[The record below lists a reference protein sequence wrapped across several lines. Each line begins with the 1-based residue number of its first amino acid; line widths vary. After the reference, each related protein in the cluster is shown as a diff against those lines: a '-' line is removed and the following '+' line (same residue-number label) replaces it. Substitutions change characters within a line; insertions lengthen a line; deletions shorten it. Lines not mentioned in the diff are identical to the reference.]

1 MKTIQKR
8 YIYAGILGAITF
20 IILYLIINFNVIVS
34 LFLATIMYLGGI
46 FLYKEKDVR
55 EYNPDDINRYYFE
68 ASKIS
73 NYKNHIKDE
82 EINKCITEIVDIS
95 SKILSALTQKPKKVT
110 QVYNFFDNFMP
121 FTNRL
126 LNRYTSYKLKD
137 NINDKEKL
145 IVDNTL
151 NFLIQTKEK
160 FQTQLDNMYKVN
172 QIDVKKEFELFKNV
186 LNLDDLEDEE
196 GEVNDKF

>member
-186 LNLDDLEDEE
+186 LNLEDLEDEE

>member
-1 MKTIQKR
+1 MRTIQKR
-8 YIYAGILGAITF
+8 YIYAGILGAFTF

-34 LFLATIMYLGGI
+34 LLLATIMYLGGI

-172 QIDVKKEFELFKNV
+172 QMDVKKEFELFKNV

-196 GEVNDKF
+196 GEVK

>member
-1 MKTIQKR
+1 MKSVQKR
-8 YIYAGILGAITF
+8 YIYAGILGAVSF
-20 IILYLIINFNVIVS
+20 VILYVLVDFNVLVS
-34 LFLATIMYLGGI
+34 LVLSLIMYLCGI

-68 ASKIS
+68 VSKIS

-82 EINKCITEIVDIS
+82 KINLCITEIVDIS

-110 QVYNFFDNFMP
+110 QVYNFFDSFMP
-121 FTNRL
+121 LTNRL
-126 LNRYTSYKLKD
+126 LNRYVSYKTKKVV
-137 NINDKEKL
+137 NAEEKQ

-151 NFLIQTKEK
+151 TFLKQVKEEFK
-160 FQTQLDNMYKVN
+160 KQQDNMYKVN

-186 LNLDDLEDEE
+186 FNLNDLEDEE

>member
-186 LNLDDLEDEE
+186 LNLEDLENEE